1 VSTSLLYHAMGVRG
15 VKYQG
20 TDYEGDKIVFR
31 VYQEPRRQ
39 RCPECGSR
47 DLVRRG
53 CVWREFHGIPIGR
66 KKVVIGLP
74 VQRVLCQACGV
85 LRQVKVGFA
94 SSRRR
99 YIQAFERY
107 VVELA
112 RRMTLLDVS
121 RHLGVSWDTVKEIQK
136 RHLGRRYARPRLK
149 GVRFLAIDEI
159 AVRKGHK
166 YLTVVLDLE
175 RGVVVFVG
183 DGKGANSLAP
193 FWRQLKRSQAQV
205 QAVAID
211 ISPAYAQAVTTH
223 LPQATIVYDH
233 FHLVRLFNE
242 ALTDLRR
249 SLQREAESNKGKQV
263 VKGIRW
269 LLLKRSERL
278 NDARNERQRL
288 QAALELNAPLA
299 AAYYLKEDLGQMW
312 KQNTKQQ
319 AAEFLTDWIE
329 RVRATG
335 IPQLNTVAQTFEDH
349 QEGILAYYDYPITTG
364 PLEGINNKIK
374 TLKRQAYGFRDLEFF
389 KLRILG
395 LHETKYALVG

>member
-1 VSTSLLYHAMGVRG
+1 MGLKG
-15 VKYQG
+15 VKYQA
-20 TDYEGDKIVFR
+20 TEYRGDTIVFR
-31 VYQEPRRQ
+31 VYQEPERQ

-53 CVWREFHGIPIGR
+53 CVWRDFRGIPIGG
-66 KKVVIGLP
+66 KKVVIRIP
-74 VQRVLCQACGV
+74 VQRVLCRECGV

-94 SSRRR
+94 PGRRR
-99 YIQAFERY
+99 YIRAFERY

-136 RHLGRRYARPRLK
+136 RHLERRYSRPRLK
-149 GVRFLAIDEI
+149 GVRYLAIDEI

-193 FWRQLKRSQAQV
+193 FWQRLKRSGAQV

-223 LPQATIVYDH
+223 LPQATIVYDR
-233 FHLVRLFNE
+233 FHLVRLRGE
-242 ALTDLRR
+242 ALSDLRR
-249 SLQREAESNKGKQV
+249 TLQREAESDKGKQV

-269 LLLKRSERL
+269 LLLKKGQRL
-278 NDARNERQRL
+278 NDARKERQRL
-288 QAALELNAPLA
+288 ETALELNAPLA
-299 AAYYLKEDLGQMW
+299 AAYYLKEDLGQLW
-312 KQNTKQQ
+312 EQQ
-319 AAEFLTDWIE
+319 SKEDAAEFLTDWIE
-329 RVRATG
+329 RVRGTG
-335 IPQLNTVAQTFEDH
+335 IPEL
-349 QEGILAYYDYPITTG
+349 
-364 PLEGINNKIK
+364 
-374 TLKRQAYGFRDLEFF
+374 
-389 KLRILG
+389 
-395 LHETKYALVG
+395 